1 MAKKYGVPYQGSKSQ
16 IAEWAVSNLPKAET
30 LVDLFAG
37 GCAITDCAM
46 QSGKWERII
55 ANDLEGSGIELFDG
69 AIHGKYK
76 DESRWISR
84 DSFFMLKDVDPYV
97 KWCWSFGNGGRS
109 YLYSKEKEYSLEPIW
124 KMIFAKDTKEARLHW
139 KEFCRR
145 KKDDNFHRGNFQS
158 LERLERLERLESL
171 ERLERLERLESL
183 ERLETSNA
191 DYQSVAIPDNAV
203 IYCDIPYK
211 GTSGYGIEFN
221 HEEFYDWCMEQSAPV
236 FISEYWMPEDR
247 FEVIA
252 EKTKRNTMSATANLK
267 KTERLY
273 RPRK

>member
-16 IAEWAVSNLPKAET
+16 IAEWVVSNLPKAET

-145 KKDDNFHRGNFQS
+145 KKDDYFYKGNIQS
-158 LERLERLERLESL
+158 
-171 ERLERLERLESL
+171 LESL

-203 IYCDIPYK
+203 VYCDIPYK

-221 HEEFYDWCMEQSAPV
+221 HEEFYDWCMEQTAPV

-267 KTERLY
+267 KVERLY